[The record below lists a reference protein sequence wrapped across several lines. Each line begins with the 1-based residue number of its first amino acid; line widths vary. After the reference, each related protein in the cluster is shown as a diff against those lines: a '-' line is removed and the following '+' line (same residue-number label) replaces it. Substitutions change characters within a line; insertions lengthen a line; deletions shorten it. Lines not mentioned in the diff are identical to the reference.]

1 MRIKEEHAT
10 GYALRIRASA
20 EELYAMSIDLEIAAM
35 EGTRQGHLL
44 TEGGVARYLIEREDE
59 PDVRTRHAGVGV
71 RGDGLPGM
79 VPEEALSEARAEQAR
94 MKGRRVYLF
103 GHRIHHGAVGVG
115 LAVAG
120 ALLAYHDRR
129 DWPWPLIDRS

>member
-1 MRIKEEHAT
+1 MRIMEEHAT

-44 TEGGVARYLIEREDE
+44 TDDGVGRYLIEREDE
-59 PDVRTRHAGVGV
+59 QDVRAGPDGDGV

-79 VPEEALSEARAEQAR
+79 VPAEALARAREEQAR

-115 LAVAG
+115 LALVG
-120 ALLAYHDRR
+120 AVLAYHDRR
-129 DWPWPLIDRS
+129 DWPWPLIDRT